1 MDSGLR
7 FGTPSLAYLFPL
19 VEDSDNGIS
28 AGGTQVDPV
37 VDDSRVTLQFQG
49 MPASGRLV
57 VVDPLDAYVTSVF
70 D

>member
-1 MDSGLR
+1 MDNGIR
-7 FGTPSLAYLFPL
+7 FGKPSLAYLFPL
-19 VEDSDNGIS
+19 VEDSDNGI
-28 AGGTQVDPV
+28 GTRRAQIDPV

-57 VVDPLDAYVTSVF
+57 VVDPLDAYVTPVF